1 MRRDFV
7 ANVSHEI
14 KTPLTAIK
22 GFVET
27 LLQGSVDNPQE
38 AERFLG
44 IIKKHADRLSAI
56 VEDLLSLSR
65 IEQEDEGKTIEY
77 ESGYIKDVFQS
88 AMQICDAKAQE
99 KQIAIRP
106 DRSSKPGKGKKVDLP
121 A

>member
-1 MRRDFV
+1 M

-27 LLQGSVDNPQE
+27 LHQGSVDNPAE

-44 IIKKHADRLSAI
+44 IINKHVDRLSAI

-65 IEQEDEGKTIEY
+65 IEQEDEGKTIELQ
-77 ESGYIKDVFQS
+77 SGYLKDVFQS
-88 AMQICDAKAQE
+88 AMQICSAKAQE
-99 KQIAIRP
+99 KNI
-106 DRSSKPGKGKKVDLP
+106 S
-121 A
+121 